1 MGGEGGKKRRKKEEI
16 IRLRR
21 RLLLRKKPFWCCS
34 IRYVYF
40 SSTLKNTQAVHSHF
54 ITLYITPLRQINNGQ
69 HRALPYT
76 QWAYTIAISLTM
88 GRIASQRVE
97 LCFIDAPFN
106 YRLTNRHYPHSLTHS
121 LTYTYTHSLTHS
133 LTYTYTHLH
142 THSHS
147 HTHTHVHSCTHMEI
161 AESKVS
167 RLSQKPGHLCATK
180 HKLLWY
186 RTHTQ

>member
-133 LTYTYTHLH
+133 LTYTYTHLVAH
-142 THSHS
+142 RCPGFWDTHSLTHPLTYTLTHI
-147 HTHTHVHSCTHMEI
+147 HTHTHTFTHVHTW
-161 AESKVS
+161 K
-167 RLSQKPGHLCATK
+167 
-180 HKLLWY
+180 
-186 RTHTQ
+186 